1 MFSALASD
9 ILTIKK
15 QRYYFTTALTI
26 KTVDEIHGIFAKE
39 TTVGRPVFT
48 VWGISLS
55 TSAFSQD
62 SKVAQMYSASR
73 SWSFSF
79 CETALIIPLSRRYFK
94 TRMQLTSVAPYVPY
108 VWALSC
114 SLIFMPLPLEF
125 SQRNVEAISNVRVF
139 MPAYNEREKER
150 ERWGGY
156 TSCYR
161 QGSSSDR
168 FFFFFFGKC
177 YLKTGRCNKTRQ
189 VARNKS
195 LVLEVRFTLF

>member
-1 MFSALASD
+1 MCRLSINCIVCSAKALKDDDKIFEEFTISLRMFSALASD
-9 ILTIKK
+9 ILTIKN

-108 VWALSC
+108 V
-114 SLIFMPLPLEF
+114 
-125 SQRNVEAISNVRVF
+125 
-139 MPAYNEREKER
+139 
-150 ERWGGY
+150 
-156 TSCYR
+156 
-161 QGSSSDR
+161 
-168 FFFFFFGKC
+168 
-177 YLKTGRCNKTRQ
+177 
-189 VARNKS
+189 
-195 LVLEVRFTLF
+195 